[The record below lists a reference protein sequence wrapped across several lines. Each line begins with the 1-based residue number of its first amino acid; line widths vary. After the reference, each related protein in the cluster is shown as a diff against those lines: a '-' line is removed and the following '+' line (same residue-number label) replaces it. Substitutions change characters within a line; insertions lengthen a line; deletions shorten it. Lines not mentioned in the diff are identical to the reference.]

1 MTATYRSDV
10 ERRLRNDLEWYE
22 LRNARVRTARK
33 PTECVFC
40 QHQILVGDTYA
51 RITETRL
58 PVCGLHFTLSDI
70 VEVTRGA

>member
-1 MTATYRSDV
+1 MTRNSHFDV
-10 ERRLRNDLEWYE
+10 ERRLRMDLPEYE

-40 QHQILVGDTYA
+40 QHPILVGDTYA